1 MKRGG
6 TDASSAFRIVPGQP
20 PHQIERGTIGCKSRL
35 DRVVVR
41 LNRTTHFVVRGAERA
56 KRLVVGI
63 EQRAELPI
71 DVRIHLGAV
80 LLAS

>member
-1 MKRGG
+1 
-6 TDASSAFRIVPGQP
+6 
-20 PHQIERGTIGCKSRL
+20 
-35 DRVVVR
+35 
-41 LNRTTHFVVRGAERA
+41 VVRGTKRA